1 MSTLKESIKS
11 NLLNNNIK
19 PSYQRVKILEFL
31 MSRKN
36 HPSVDEIYT
45 ELVKEIP
52 TLSKTTVY
60 NTLNTFIAA
69 KIAQVLSIED
79 TETRYD
85 ANVSFHGHFKCKKC
99 GNIYDFRLD
108 TTDCKSDDLDNFLIE
123 EKNVFYKGICNTC
136 LENKNIDN

>member
-1 MSTLKESIKS
+1 
-11 NLLNNNIK
+11 
-19 PSYQRVKILEFL
+19 

-123 EKNVFYKGICNTC
+123 EKNVYYKGICNTC